1 MNYSSIEEQ
10 ETPSIQTEK
19 DSYVV
24 QTTSDKPLLSTTPST
39 FKGIDS
45 LTKMDTTKVRI
56 PTNPH
61 LPKITIKPYTE
72 E

>member
-19 DSYVV
+19 ESYVV
-24 QTTSDKPLLSTTPST
+24 QTTSDKHVLSTTPST
-39 FKGIDS
+39 LKGIDS
-45 LTKMDTTKVRI
+45 LTKMDSNKGRI